1 MSIYIAE
8 DEPLASAKLKLFL
21 QKLGENGDIR
31 IFDNGISL
39 LAALQDEQ
47 PEVLFLDIQMPGV
60 TGMQVLERMKEI
72 GIKNTQIIITS
83 AFDQYA
89 IQSFGFSVTDYLL
102 KPYTLDR
109 LKQALE
115 KAKTNIRLQALDKQ
129 VNTHVLTVRIDGRNV
144 IIPTSEIVYLE
155 ALKDYVRI
163 VTCDGQKRMT
173 LGTMSSFETKLTDD
187 FMRVHRSFIINLN
200 HIQEYNCQTV
210 TMLGK
215 LEIGIGKTY
224 REQFEKLLSQK

>member
-115 KAKTNIRLQALDKQ
+115 KAKNNIRLQALDKQ